1 MPEVEKISISGT
13 PIDIV
18 SSKVLQKPIGYSEN
32 HEVLFS
38 GSTNNTSQIDEV
50 GKSDGFIYNPG
61 LKYITVGSNNTAT
74 SAYSVCF
81 GSSSEAR
88 GIRSFA
94 QGCGAKAHGE
104 DSQSEGT
111 YTTATHKSQHVF
123 GEYNVLDSSVA
134 ESTEKGTYVE
144 IVGNGTAVNAR
155 SNARTLD
162 WSGNEVL
169 AGKLTV
175 GAAPTANMDVA
186 TKKYVDDISAKSHYV
201 GDTSCEV
208 NSSGLLNLSYHF
220 NIPSNAYDINVQI
233 IGDTC
238 APSSAVLW
246 TNGSWY
252 VFVVCAGTG
261 DSIVRKVSTTVTAR
275 CSWKTP

>member
-18 SSKVLQKPIGYSEN
+18 SSKVLQKPIESSNNYEI
-32 HEVLFS
+32 LLS
-38 GSTNNTSQIDEV
+38 GSANNTSQIDEV
-50 GKSDGFIYNPG
+50 GKSDGLIYNPG
-61 LKYITVGSNNTAT
+61 KRCLSAGLGNVITGSY
-74 SAYSVCF
+74 SACF
-81 GSSSEAR
+81 GSSSKAS
-88 GIRSFA
+88 GARSFA
-94 QGCGAKAHGE
+94 QGCGAKAQGE
-104 DSQSEGT
+104 NSQSEGT

-144 IVGNGTAVNAR
+144 IVGNGTDINAR

-208 NSSGLLNLSYHF
+208 NSSGLLNLSYNF